1 MIRKFI
7 LIFLVLTITLTFIIG
22 CQYVIQ
28 LPEKDVGKIERAV
41 GSSIAIYN
49 ELKEKTLEG
58 NILNIIVTNDVE
70 ALSARQISSEFEN
83 QFNININI
91 VQADWGKVIEVLKLE
106 TTVLPGENT
115 GEVID
120 IIIYPSYYIGEIERS
135 IYNLRKYIERDNYD
149 INDFLPRIF
158 DLVGK
163 WKDEIKGIPIHTSL
177 YSLIF
182 LSENIRSDEL
192 LTYEKYINYL
202 EAIKTSGKYD
212 NAVIF
217 DSSELNILWSNRFWS
232 LGGKIKNENWDIAL
246 DNEFGYKSLDMLKI
260 MAKYSP
266 QKILN
271 KSYKDIINSFLSGSV
286 AIFEGKADF
295 LIYNETQSAL
305 NKCDLTV
312 LPVPSSEAGNY
323 SQLRAKNVSILKT
336 SKSKEMAW
344 EWIKIYTSVEK
355 GKIFLEKYGL
365 LEPRVSIYED
375 ENLNNK
381 YVYLKDI
388 YNLYKNTD
396 IRTIYNFKGAF
407 EVWEILLNN
416 TLYNALLEDIPTKD
430 ILKEIEKEWKSIIIH
445 KRPPVDIEYDG

>member
-355 GKIFLEKYGL
+355 GKIFLEKFGL

-381 YVYLKDI
+381 YIRIAVRSHKENLKFLD
-388 YNLYKNTD
+388 
-396 IRTIYNFKGAF
+396 
-407 EVWEILLNN
+407 
-416 TLYNALLEDIPTKD
+416 ALEG
-430 ILKEIEKEWKSIIIH
+430 II
-445 KRPPVDIEYDG
+445 

>member
-1 MIRKFI
+1 MIKKFI
-7 LIFLVLTITLTFIIG
+7 LIFLVLTIISTFIVG
-22 CQYVIQ
+22 CQYVVQ

-49 ELKEKTLEG
+49 ELKERALEG
-58 NILNIIVTNDVE
+58 NILNIVVTNDVE
-70 ALSARQISSEFEN
+70 ALTAGQISSEFES

-91 VQADWGKVIEVLKLE
+91 VQADWKKVIELLDLE

-135 IYNLRKYIERDNYD
+135 IYNLRNYIERDNYD
-149 INDFLPRIF
+149 INDFLPGIF

-163 WKDEIKGIPIHTSL
+163 WKDKIKGIPIHTSI

-182 LSENIRSDEL
+182 PSENIRSDEL
-192 LTYEKYINYL
+192 LTYEKYNNYL
-202 EAIKTSGKYD
+202 EVIKTTGKYD

-232 LGGKIKNENWDIAL
+232 LGGKIKNENWDITL
-246 DNEFGYKSLDMLKI
+246 DNEFGFESLGMLKI
-260 MAKYSP
+260 MAQYFP
-266 QKILN
+266 REVFN
-271 KSYKDIINSFLSGSV
+271 KSYEDIINLFLSERV

-323 SQLRAKNVSILKT
+323 SQIRAKNVSILKT
-336 SKSKEMAW
+336 SKNKEMAW

-355 GKIFLEKYGL
+355 GKIFLEKFGL

-375 ENLNNK
+375 KNLNSK
-381 YVYLKDI
+381 YIYLKDI
-388 YNLYKNTD
+388 YNLYKNSD

-407 EVWEILLNN
+407 EAWEIMLNN
-416 TLYNALLEDIPTKD
+416 TLYNALLEDRSTKNT
-430 ILKEIEKEWKSIIIH
+430 LKEIEEEWKSIILH
-445 KRPPVDIEYDG
+445 KRPPADIEYDG